1 MATQDNPKTV
11 SSASFQVGD
20 IIKDDQNNF
29 YSITD
34 VVDKAADPQQT
45 YGTYL
50 TKYMSDSNSFRLYT
64 TLADANYSGGT
75 YDTNIVDASLVPMDT
90 FNNYPKFWIGF
101 TAEEK
106 AKFKPTGYF
115 LEVDSPDR
123 APPRLESLESHG
135 DLVVSQL
142 KSSTTD
148 LNSGAAFN
156 DDVINNFND
165 WIKNGKQACNYCCA
179 NSPGNYNAYDLI
191 TYVYAKLD
199 GPLQSQVQKYY
210 PELSFLWNDNIDVP
224 DASTMQS
231 VVQKYSS

>member
-1 MATQDNPKTV
+1 LATQDNPKTV
-11 SSASFQVGD
+11 SSASFEVGD
-20 IIKDDQNNF
+20 VIKDDQNNF

-75 YDTNIVDASLVPMDT
+75 YDTNIVDASLVPMES
-90 FNNYPKFWIGF
+90 NYPKFWIGM

-115 LEVDSPDR
+115 LEVDSNVR
-123 APPRLESLESHG
+123 APPRLESLESRG
-135 DLVVSQL
+135 DLVVSL
-142 KSSTTD
+142 SKSNTTD
-148 LNSGAAFN
+148 LNNVPAFGE
-156 DDVINNFND
+156 VINDFNN
-165 WIKNGKQACNYCCA
+165 WIRNGKQACNYCCA

-191 TYVYAKLD
+191 TYVYATLD
-199 GPLQSQVQKYY
+199 GPLQSQVKKYY

-231 VVQKYSS
+231 VNEKYSS